1 MTKLVTDN
9 FKTFNVEQFVES
21 VTEPANTSYYLFIGK
36 PLQHTGGDTNVPN
49 PDNGV
54 DTLENAVYSSMIGG
68 KRISAEDVKPMIA
81 RYDWT
86 YGTVYAEY
94 KDYDTTLHDKQYYVV
109 VNESANYHVYK
120 CLYNNLDSPSIDEPR
135 FNDTSAEDEF
145 YSTSDGYVWKYMYTI
160 DKATFNK
167 FATKDYIPVIPNANV
182 IANAVQGAIDVIHV
196 NDGGQ
201 RYDNY
206 YYGRFNSDDIRIAGS
221 ATTYNIGKSASSVNG
236 FYTDCII
243 TITEGTGKGQ
253 FRRISDYVAV
263 NTSKQITVNSQFTV
277 APDVTSSYEVTPEV
291 LIDGNGT
298 QSVNCIARAL
308 VNSAS
313 SNSIHS
319 IEILQRGA
327 RYLSAEA
334 SVLVSA
340 NVGVTNTASLSVVI
354 PPYGGHGSDAVSE
367 LTAKAIGISVE
378 LANTVSDTLS
388 VENDYRTFGIIKQPL
403 FANVNVKVYKEAGTV
418 GTDGTF
424 IDNEGIIQYKP
435 ILLNGTISINS
446 TSSTIIGTNTDFENA
461 VEVGEYLVIRD
472 AVTHFISKVS
482 SIANSTVLT
491 LSSNGGFNSIVATAS
506 KIRNI
511 ATANVSNISAGELD
525 LTNVDGVIQKGV
537 KFIGLT
543 SQATAYVNTAS
554 DGIKINNITKTFD
567 SFSQLHRMQ
576 YDSITGAFSEDEVM
590 YQMQPGG
597 RDPTAYFH
605 SSNNTNLFVTDKFGV
620 FNNGNT
626 VVGNTTNAQASIV
639 AQWPGDLVPN
649 SGEVIYIENTEPIT
663 RSATQTE
670 TFKIIVEY

>member
-1 MTKLVTDN
+1 MTKLVTDH

-21 VTEPANTSYYLFIGK
+21 VTESANTAYYLFIGK
-36 PLQHTGGDTNVPN
+36 PLQHEGGDSNIPAPN
-49 PDNGV
+49 NGV
-54 DTLENAVYSSMIGG
+54 NTLENAVYSSMIGG
-68 KRISAEDVKPMIA
+68 KRISAEDVKPMA
-81 RYDWT
+81 VRYDWT

-94 KDYDTTLHDKQYYVV
+94 KDYDTTLHDKPYYVV

-120 CLYNNLDSPSIDEPR
+120 CLYNNFNSPSIDEPR

-145 YSTSDGYVWKYMYTI
+145 YSTSDGYIWKYMYTI

-167 FATKDYIPVIPNANV
+167 FATKDYIPIIPNANV
-182 IANAVQGAIDVIHV
+182 TANAVGGAIDVIHV
-196 NDGGQ
+196 DGGGQ

-221 ATTYNIGKSASSVNG
+221 ATTYNIGKSASAVNG

-253 FRRISDYVAV
+253 YRRISDYVSV
-263 NTSKQITVNSQFTV
+263 NTSKQITIDSQFTIS
-277 APDVTSSYEVTPEV
+277 PDVTSSYEVTPNV
-291 LIDGNGT
+291 IVDGNGT
-298 QSVNCIARAL
+298 QTINCVARAL

-313 SNSIHS
+313 GNSVYA

-327 RYLSAEA
+327 GYLSAEA
-334 SVLVSA
+334 SVKVSA
-340 NVGVTNTASLSVVI
+340 NVGVTNTASLAVVI
-354 PPYGGHGSDAVSE
+354 PPYGGHGYDPVTE
-367 LTAKAIGISVE
+367 LNAKAIGVSVE
-378 LANTVSDTLS
+378 LANTESETLS
-388 VENDYRTFGIIKQPL
+388 VENDYRTYGIIKQPL
-403 FANVNVKVYKEAGTV
+403 FANVNVKVYKEAGTI
-418 GTDGTF
+418 GTDGSF

-435 ILLNGTISINS
+435 IALTGTVTINS
-446 TSSTIIGTNTDFENA
+446 TSSTITGANTDFENA
-461 VEVGEYLVIRD
+461 VEVGEYLVIKD
-472 AVTHFISKVS
+472 GVTHFISKVTD
-482 SIANSTVLT
+482 IANSTVLT
-491 LSSNGGFNSIVATAS
+491 LSSNGGFVSAAASAS
-506 KIRNI
+506 KIKQI
-511 ATANVSNISAGELD
+511 ATANVSNISTGELD

-554 DGIKINNITKTFD
+554 DGIKINNIVKSFD
-567 SFSQLHRMQ
+567 TFSQLHRMQ
-576 YDSITGAFSEDEVM
+576 YDSITGAFIEDETI
-590 YQMQPGG
+590 YQPQVD

-605 SSNNTNLFVTDKFGV
+605 SSNNTNIFVTDKFGI

-626 VVGNTTNAQASIV
+626 VVGNVSSAQASII

-649 SGEVIYIENTEPIT
+649 SGEVIYIENIEPIT